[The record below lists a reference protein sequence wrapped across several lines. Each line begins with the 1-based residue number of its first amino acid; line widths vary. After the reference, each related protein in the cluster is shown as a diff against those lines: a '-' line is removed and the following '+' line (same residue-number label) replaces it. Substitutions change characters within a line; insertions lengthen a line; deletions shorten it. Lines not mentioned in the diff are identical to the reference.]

1 MNVSK
6 EIPKNL
12 PIFMVVK
19 DENSQYT
26 IYALQISTTYIYIH
40 NIYIYRRRYYC
51 MVYISIL
58 TPLVHRSSTT
68 TNRNRERI
76 IPSPF
81 ASKLAASFSLQER
94 EEKLAAESTA
104 QQEVL
109 LEGSFFISVRIIGC
123 FQK

>member
-1 MNVSK
+1 
-6 EIPKNL
+6 
-12 PIFMVVK
+12 
-19 DENSQYT
+19 
-26 IYALQISTTYIYIH
+26 
-40 NIYIYRRRYYC
+40 